1 MTYRLRLTAL
11 ASMALMAGA
20 AQAGVT
26 PEEAKQLGTTLTL
39 FGAEKAGNKEGTI
52 PAYTGGLPASTSP
65 PGFKKDSGKWVSP
78 FAAEKPLYSITAANM
93 DKYAD
98 KLSEGQ
104 KYLLKRYPSYRMDV
118 YTTHRTANY
127 PQSHLEKTQRNAIN
141 ARTSEGGLKM
151 EGAVGGIPFPIPK
164 TGYEAMWNHLSRW
177 LGVASTY
184 RMRNYYVDTTGRRIY
199 AGEVN
204 FSQDHPF
211 QGPKATAESVK
222 GDDMFV
228 TRSAVHFTGPSR
240 NVGEAQTW
248 FDTIDPVVKPRR
260 AHVYS
265 PSTRRVRLAPDI
277 AYDTPIASAGGVM
290 TYDDGWMFTG
300 KMDRF
305 DFKLLGKKEIYLP
318 YSTYDAIFQAKTD
331 KLLMANHENPS
342 VMRWELH
349 RVWVVEATLKPGLRH
364 VYSKRVIYLD
374 EDWTGAG
381 VADMYDGAGK
391 IYKGFYLAMTQ
402 LYDKQVPWSIGSVE
416 YDFST
421 GLYTATTLFGE
432 TDDTTLHI
440 HDALHPKTTFS
451 ADSLPARSGR

>member
-1 MTYRLRLTAL
+1 MKNRLSLAAI
-11 ASMALMAGA
+11 ASMAMMAGVA
-20 AQAGVT
+20 HAGVT

-39 FGAEKAGNKEGTI
+39 FGAEKAGNKDGTI
-52 PAYTGGLPASTSP
+52 PAYDGGLPTNTNP
-65 PGFKKDSGKWVSP
+65 PGFKKNSGKWVSP
-78 FAAEKPLYSITAANM
+78 FGNEKPLFAITAANM
-93 DKYAD
+93 EKYAD

-104 KYLLKRYPSYRMDV
+104 KYLLKRYPSYRLDV
-118 YTTHRTANY
+118 YPTHRTVNY
-127 PQSHLEKTQRNAIN
+127 PQSILDKTQRNAMH
-141 ARTSEGGLKM
+141 AKTTEGGQKL
-151 EGAVGGIPFPIPK
+151 EGAIGGIPFPIPK
-164 TGYEAMWNHLSRW
+164 TGYEAMWNHLTRW

-184 RMRNYYVDTTGRRIY
+184 RMRNYYVDSTGKRIY

-204 FSQDHPF
+204 FSEDHPF
-211 QGPKATAESVK
+211 QNPKATAESIK
-222 GDDMFV
+222 DDDMYA
-228 TRSAVHFTGPSR
+228 TRSVVNFSGPAR

-248 FDTIDPVVKPRR
+248 FDTVDPVAKPRR
-260 AHVYS
+260 AHVYA

-290 TYDDGWMFTG
+290 TYDDGYMFTG

-318 YSTYDAIFQAKTD
+318 YSTYDANFQVKSD
-331 KLLMANHENPS
+331 KLLMPNHENPS

-364 VYSKRVIYLD
+364 VYSKRVLYLD
-374 EDWTGAG
+374 EDWSGAG

-402 LYDKQVPWSIGSVE
+402 LYDKQVPWSESSFE

-432 TDDTTLHI
+432 TDETGLQI
-440 HDALHPKTTFS
+440 HDVLNAKSMYS